1 MFVCARVEIGQER
14 TKTHYM
20 MTASSVEFIPCRVQL
35 MGLPRSTSSAAPTAA
50 TGGAPT
56 AGLQTSLPR
65 RPPPMEKLHGVSR
78 NLFGSPEPGE
88 INNMFQ
94 QETKRQRTYVFERY
108 NIKLPTNGSAATT
121 ATVPRY
127 STQLPTLIAKEL
139 KQHEERLQKEECNLS
154 RVSAT
159 SLEITPPNAKVHQM
173 KSCGAAVKKTRGC
186 CEEDGGLTPTS
197 TSGVERQKPYSR
209 QLLLTGKRN
218 HTNSIS
224 SDIAP
229 IRKREIR
236 GIFCHLYLLFVFS
249 TSIFDLT

>member
-14 TKTHYM
+14 TKTYYM

-108 NIKLPTNGSAATT
+108 NIKLPTNGSAAA

-186 CEEDGGLTPTS
+186 CEEDGGQTPTS

-224 SDIAP
+224 SHLAP
-229 IRKREIR
+229 IRKREMR
-236 GIFCHLYLLFVFS
+236 GIFVTCIFCLFFLLLYL
-249 TSIFDLT
+249 T

>member
-14 TKTHYM
+14 TKTYYM

-108 NIKLPTNGSAATT
+108 NIKLPTNGSAATA

-224 SDIAP
+224 SDI
-229 IRKREIR
+229 
-236 GIFCHLYLLFVFS
+236 
-249 TSIFDLT
+249 

>member
-14 TKTHYM
+14 NKTYYM

-108 NIKLPTNGSAATT
+108 NIKLPTNGSAATA

-229 IRKREIR
+229 IRKREMR
-236 GIFCHLYLLFVFS
+236 GIFLSLVSFVCFFYFY
-249 TSIFDLT
+249 I